1 MRASLSP
8 LLRISGLERT
18 QFDPAVRTA
27 FRGKLSAVFAALRA
41 GMSFSYFVLCD
52 HGGRADLK
60 VSADD
65 LSRFVEI
72 VRATPGLRKALV
84 YTPEATVDPYLDDGP
99 PPPLAAQLYFADIDA
114 LEDALA
120 RDGHLQALAVP
131 DVLPSL
137 AGAQIT
143 QQAMLT
149 RTFAVPDPVF
159 RTAPG
164 ELPCSY
170 LVTYPGPAEDL
181 NEWLSFYVS
190 NHPSPMAKLPGI
202 RELEVLTRIDWCG
215 FLPWPRADAMLRN
228 RVAFDSPAALTAA
241 LASPV
246 RHEMRADYKRFP
258 PFTGGN
264 THHPMATLVVTP

>member
-1 MRASLSP
+1 MPFSHF
-8 LLRISGLERT
+8 I
-18 QFDPAVRTA
+18 
-27 FRGKLSAVFAALRA
+27 VF
-41 GMSFSYFVLCD
+41 D
-52 HGGRADLK
+52 HGGRTDL
-60 VSADD
+60 ALGAEDR
-65 LSRFVEI
+65 SRFIEI
-72 VRATPGLRKALV
+72 VRATPGLRRALI
-84 YTPEATVDPYLDDGP
+84 YTPESTVDPYLDDGRP
-99 PPPLAAQLYFADIDA
+99 PLLAAQLYFSDIDP

-120 RDGHLQALAVP
+120 RNGHLQALAAA

-137 AGAQIT
+137 AGAQVT

-149 RTFAVPDPVF
+149 RTFAVPDPAY
-159 RTAPG
+159 RTPPG

-181 NEWLSFYVS
+181 NEWLSFYIS

-215 FLPWPRADAMLRN
+215 FLPWPRAHAMLRN
-228 RVAFDSPAALTAA
+228 RVAFDSPAALAAA

-264 THHPMATLVVTP
+264 THHPMATLAVTP